1 MNIILKENHLA
12 VLQTESGEVVALFG
26 STKEARIHLEKA
38 VGEHFDCACSLST
51 PRDFEQPLDYEQPY
65 TFMLYGEDEDSDIY
79 ETLVMTYAPLY
90 ANQ

>member
-26 STKEARIHLEKA
+26 STINARFNLEKA

-65 TFMLYGEDEDSDIY
+65 TFMLYGEDEDSDTY
-79 ETLVMTYAPLY
+79 ETLVMTYAPIY
-90 ANQ
+90 NQ